1 MKIALFI
8 TGSLRANPGVC
19 RTGPESA
26 GVSMSKHSH
35 LQVGGGLTGL
45 DPDLLDHLFEQRLQL
60 DTFGRVLATFPAA
73 DRQRLLHNIDELSHR
88 LSRLID
94 ASNHI
99 HETPSL
105 NHSIAHAPESLD
117 DVLGQLIVIISDA
130 FRAER
135 CTLFLLDPD
144 TDELFSRVAMGDLV
158 NEIRLPSSA
167 GIAGAVFRSRS
178 SLVINDAY
186 ADPRFNSDIDEQT
199 GYRTRNILCVPL
211 KNRLGEVIGV
221 TEVLNKVGD
230 DFGLED
236 RALLEAFASHAAMVL
251 EHAHLSE
258 RAQHFRQQE
267 SQFMAITQA
276 ISSELHVDTLLGK
289 IMAVSTELLQAERST
304 LFLYDAEHDE
314 LWSRVA
320 EGISQRDIRFPAS
333 AGIAGA
339 VFSSGKMVNIP
350 DAYRD
355 PRFNQEV
362 DRKTGYRTRSILC
375 LPVEN
380 KRGQVIG
387 VVQVLNK
394 KGGVFTG
401 HDEKR
406 LHLLCTQSAI
416 ALENA
421 RMFED
426 ILTERNYSESIL
438 RSLSNGVLTLDRDIR
453 IIKVNEAAA
462 RILGQGDIPSLL
474 GQSLAGVINGDNDWV
489 LDSLGKVA
497 RLGQADLTPDATLNL
512 GGEQLSVNLSI
523 EPLLDKQGENIGY
536 VLVIEDITS
545 ETRIKTN
552 MSRYMN
558 KELTERLLDSGDAML
573 GGSVQDVTVM
583 FTDICSFT
591 GISEQIG
598 ARDTVGLL
606 NAYFSEMVEH
616 VLENDGILDKYIGDA
631 IMAIFGTP
639 FPGPKDADNALRAA
653 IGMLKNLRDLNER
666 RAVYSQ
672 IPIDIRIGIN
682 SGEVVAGNI
691 GSQRRMDYTVVGDG
705 VNVASRLEGANK
717 YYGTRLLISEM
728 TRERLQG
735 EYLLRELGL
744 IRVRGRK
751 APVPLYEV
759 LDGSVLEESGDIDA
773 ILQVFAEGL
782 SHYRARDWRRAM
794 RCFARVLELQPRD
807 GPAGVY
813 LQRCRKYLEQPP
825 AASWKGV
832 WQPVD

>member
-1 MKIALFI
+1 MNKQ
-8 TGSLRANPGVC
+8 
-19 RTGPESA
+19 
-26 GVSMSKHSH
+26 SH
-35 LQVGGGLTGL
+35 PPASGGLAGL
-45 DPDLLDHLFEQRLQL
+45 DPDLLDRLFEQRLQL
-60 DTFGRVLATFPAA
+60 DTFGRVLASFPDA
-73 DRQRLLHNIDELSHR
+73 DRQRLLGNIDELSHR

-99 HETPSL
+99 HEASSL
-105 NHSIAHAPESLD
+105 NPAFAHAPESLD
-117 DVLGQLIVIISDA
+117 DVLEQLIVIISDA

-135 CTLFLLDPD
+135 CTLFLLDPE
-144 TDELFSRVAMGDLV
+144 TDELFSRVAMGELI

-167 GIAGAVFRSRS
+167 GIAGAVFHGGA

-186 ADPRFNSDIDEQT
+186 TDPRFNSAIDEKT

-221 TEVLNKVGD
+221 TEVLNKIDD

-236 RALLEAFASHAAMVL
+236 QVLLEAFGSHAAMVL
-251 EHAHLSE
+251 EHAHLCE

-276 ISSELHVDTLLGK
+276 ISSELHVDALLGK
-289 IMAVSTELLQAERST
+289 IMAVTTELLQAERST

-320 EGISQRDIRFPAS
+320 EGIEQREIRFPATS
-333 AGIAGA
+333 GIAGA
-339 VFSSGKMVNIP
+339 VYGSGKPINIA
-350 DAYRD
+350 DAYGD

-362 DRKTGYRTRSILC
+362 DRETGYRTRSILC
-375 LPVEN
+375 LPVVN
-380 KRGQVIG
+380 KHDQVIG

-394 KGGVFTG
+394 IGGVFTG
-401 HDEKR
+401 RDERR
-406 LHLLCTQSAI
+406 LRLLCTQSAI

-421 RMFED
+421 RMFEA

-438 RSLSNGVLTLDRDIR
+438 RSLGTGVLTLDRDLR
-453 IIKVNEAAA
+453 ITKVNEAAA
-462 RILGQGDIPSLL
+462 RILGQGAIAALL
-474 GQSLAGVINGDNDWV
+474 GQSLTTVINGDNDWV
-489 LDSLGKVA
+489 LDSLSKVA
-497 RLGQADLTPDATLNL
+497 RLGQADLSPDASLNL
-512 GGEQLSVNLSI
+512 GGERLSVNLSI
-523 EPLLDKQGENIGY
+523 EPLLDQQGDNIGY

-558 KELTERLLDSGDAML
+558 KELTERLLDRGDAML

-591 GISEQIG
+591 GISERIG

-616 VLENDGILDKYIGDA
+616 VLENGGILDKYIGDA
-631 IMAIFGTP
+631 IMAVFGTP
-639 FPGPKDADNALRAA
+639 FPGPMDADNALRAA
-653 IGMLKNLRDLNER
+653 IGMLRNLHEFNRR
-666 RAVYSQ
+666 RARYHQ
-672 IPIDIRIGIN
+672 IPIAIRIGIN

-717 YYGTRLLISEM
+717 YYGTRLLISDM
-728 TRERLQG
+728 TRERLRG
-735 EYLLRELGL
+735 EYLMRELDL

-759 LDGSVLEESGDIDA
+759 LDGSEAEAQGAIDA
-773 ILQVFAEGL
+773 LLGVFAEGL
-782 SHYRARDWRRAM
+782 GHYRSRQWREAM
-794 RCFARVLELQPRD
+794 RCFARALELQPRD

-813 LQRCRKYLEQPP
+813 LQRCRQYLEQPP
-825 AASWKGV
+825 PDSWKGI
-832 WQPVD
+832 WQVGD

>member
-1 MKIALFI
+1 MNKNSR
-8 TGSLRANPGVC
+8 TRA
-19 RTGPESA
+19 
-26 GVSMSKHSH
+26 
-35 LQVGGGLTGL
+35 GGGLSGL
-45 DPDLLDHLFEQRLQL
+45 DPDLLDRLFEQRLQM

-73 DRQRLLHNIDELSHR
+73 DRARLLHNIDELSHR
-88 LSRLID
+88 LARLID
-94 ASNHI
+94 ASNRI
-99 HETPSL
+99 HKEPSL
-105 NHSIAHAPESLD
+105 NHAIAHAPESLD
-117 DVLGQLIVIISDA
+117 EVLEQLIAIISDA
-130 FRAER
+130 FHAER

-144 TDELFSRVAMGDLV
+144 SDELFSRVATGDLV

-167 GIAGAVFRSRS
+167 GIAGAVFRSRT
-178 SLVINDAY
+178 SLIINDAY
-186 ADPRFNSDIDEQT
+186 ADPRFNSNIDEQT
-199 GYRTRNILCVPL
+199 GYHTRNILCVPL
-211 KNRLGEVIGV
+211 CNRLGEVIGV
-221 TEVLNKVGD
+221 TEVLNKVDD

-236 RALLEAFASHAAMVL
+236 QALLEAFTSHAAMVL

-267 SQFMAITQA
+267 SQFMEITQA
-276 ISSELHVDTLLGK
+276 ISSELHVDALLGK
-289 IMAVSTELLQAERST
+289 IMAVATDLLQAERST
-304 LFLYDAEHDE
+304 LFLHDADSGE

-320 EGISQRDIRFPAS
+320 EGIMQREIRFPAS

-339 VFSSGKMVNIP
+339 VFSSGKSINIP
-350 DAYRD
+350 DAYSD

-380 KRGQVIG
+380 KQGQVIG

-394 KGGVFTG
+394 KGGVFTV

-406 LHLLCTQSAI
+406 LQLLCTQSAI

-421 RMFED
+421 RLFED
-426 ILTERNYSESIL
+426 VLTERNYSESIL
-438 RSLSNGVLTLDRDIR
+438 HSLSNGVLTLDRNLR

-462 RILGQGDIPSLL
+462 RILRAGASDSLL
-474 GQSLAGVINGDNDWV
+474 GERLTTIINGDNDWV

-497 RLGQADLTPDATLNL
+497 RLGQPDLTPDATLKMR
-512 GGEQLSVNLSI
+512 GECLSINLSI
-523 EPLLDKQGENIGY
+523 EPLLDPQGENIGY
-536 VLVIEDITS
+536 VLVLEDITS

-558 KELTERLLDSGDAML
+558 KELSEKLLDSGDAML
-573 GGSVQDVTVM
+573 GGSIQDVTVM

-591 GISEQIG
+591 GISERIG

-616 VLENDGILDKYIGDA
+616 VLENGGILDKYIGDA
-631 IMAIFGTP
+631 IMAVFGSP
-639 FPGPKDADNALRAA
+639 FPGPMDADNALRTA
-653 IGMLKNLRDLNER
+653 IGMIQALRSFNER
-666 RAVYSQ
+666 RAGHGQ

-682 SGEVVAGNI
+682 SGEVVTGNI
-691 GSQRRMDYTVVGDG
+691 GSPRRMDYTVVGDG

-717 YYGTRLLISEM
+717 YYGTRVLISEM

-735 EYLLRELGL
+735 EYLLRELDL

-759 LDGSVLEESGDIDA
+759 LDGSESGEQRDVA
-773 ILQVFAEGL
+773 RMLQVFAEGL
-782 SHYRARDWRRAM
+782 ASYRQCHWREAM
-794 RCFARVLELQPRD
+794 HCFARVLELQPQD

-813 LQRCRKYLEQPP
+813 LQRSHQFLEHPP
-825 AASWKGV
+825 ATGWKGI
-832 WQPVD
+832 WQAGD

>member
-1 MKIALFI
+1 MTKQSPIRN
-8 TGSLRANPGVC
+8 S
-19 RTGPESA
+19 
-26 GVSMSKHSH
+26 
-35 LQVGGGLTGL
+35 GGLSGL
-45 DPDLLDHLFEQRLQL
+45 NPELLDRLFEQRLQL
-60 DTFGRVLATFPAA
+60 DTFGRVLASFPAA

-88 LSRLID
+88 LSRLIE

-99 HETPSL
+99 HATPSL
-105 NHSIAHAPESLD
+105 HHSMARAPESLD
-117 DVLGQLIVIISDA
+117 DVLVQLIVIISDA

-158 NEIRLPSSA
+158 NEIRLPCSR
-167 GIAGAVFRSRS
+167 GIAGSVFHSS
-178 SLVINDAY
+178 TSLVINDAY
-186 ADPRFNSDIDEQT
+186 ADPRFNSKIDEQT

-221 TEVLNKVGD
+221 TEVLNKID
-230 DFGLED
+230 ADFGMED
-236 RALLEAFASHAAMVL
+236 QALLEAFASHAAMVL

-258 RAQHFRQQE
+258 RAQHFRRQE
-267 SQFMAITQA
+267 SQFMAITEA
-276 ISSELHVDTLLGK
+276 ISSELHVDALLGK
-289 IMAVSTELLQAERST
+289 IMAVTTELLQAERST
-304 LFLYDAEHDE
+304 LFLHDAARDE

-320 EGISQRDIRFPAS
+320 EGMAQREIHIPAN

-339 VFSSGKMVNIP
+339 VFSSGELINIA
-350 DAYRD
+350 DAYSD
-355 PRFNQEV
+355 SRFNQEV
-362 DRKTGYRTRSILC
+362 DRKSGYRTRSILC
-375 LPVEN
+375 LPVKN
-380 KRGQVIG
+380 KHDHVIG

-394 KGGVFTG
+394 RGGVFTI

-406 LHLLCTQSAI
+406 LRLLCAQSAI

-426 ILTERNYSESIL
+426 VLTERNYSESIL
-438 RSLSNGVLTLDRDIR
+438 RSLSNGVLTLDRNLR
-453 IIKVNEAAA
+453 IIKVNQAAG
-462 RILGQGDIPSLL
+462 RILRRDDSHKLL
-474 GQSLAGVINGDNDWV
+474 GVRFTEIIKGGNAWL

-497 RLGQADLTPDATLNL
+497 RLGRADLTPDATLNL
-512 GGEQLSVNLSI
+512 GDERLSVNLSI
-523 EPLLDKQGENIGY
+523 EPLLDNQGDNIGY
-536 VLVIEDITS
+536 VLVLEDITS

-558 KELTERLLDSGDAML
+558 KELTDKLLDSGAAML
-573 GGSVQDVTVM
+573 GGNVQDVTVM
-583 FTDICSFT
+583 FTDILSFT
-591 GISEQIG
+591 GISERIG

-616 VLENDGILDKYIGDA
+616 VMENGGILDKYIGDA
-631 IMAIFGTP
+631 IMAVFGTP
-639 FPGPKDADNALRAA
+639 FPGPRDADNAVRAA
-653 IGMLKNLRDLNER
+653 IEMLHALRSFNSR
-666 RAVYSQ
+666 RAQYSQ

-691 GSQRRMDYTVVGDG
+691 GSPRRMDYTVVGDG

-735 EYLLRELGL
+735 DYHLRELDL

-751 APVPLYEV
+751 APVSLFEV
-759 LDGSVLEESGDIDA
+759 LDGGAAADLRDLEQLLE
-773 ILQVFAEGL
+773 VFAEGL
-782 SHYRARDWRRAM
+782 ASYRSCQWQEAM
-794 RCFARVLELQPRD
+794 HCFSRVLELYPQD

-813 LQRCRKYLEQPP
+813 LQRCRHYLECPP
-825 AASWKGV
+825 DPDWKGI
-832 WQPVD
+832 WQAAQE